1 VPHLNKSLARSNKNP
16 FFQGFLTGI
25 VTINLREFFS
35 IKGQIHDVDNMD
47 QQSKVLLQSLLW
59 HETIKYAYFG
69 AEKAITAH
77 DNGDE
82 LCF

>member
-1 VPHLNKSLARSNKNP
+1 
-16 FFQGFLTGI
+16 
-25 VTINLREFFS
+25 
-35 IKGQIHDVDNMD
+35 MD

-69 AEKAITAH
+69 SEKAITAH